1 MSTESKTNQQPAAAR
16 LLAPEEVRAG
26 DYICVMKVLQEY
38 MPFWAIFEESWE
50 KPELIRLTWMPAESG
65 TPLKVIEVCIPFV
78 LVQQVD
84 GSHKTLDLRRHGVGR
99 LSERFGSRA
108 FKRLR
113 KKPAPKAET
122 C

>member
-1 MSTESKTNQQPAAAR
+1 MSTKSEKNQESGIAR
-16 LLAPEEVRAG
+16 PLAPEDVRAG

-38 MPFWAIFEESWE
+38 MPFWAILEESWK
-50 KPELIRLTWMPAESG
+50 KPELIRLTWMPADSG
-65 TPLKVIEVCIPFV
+65 TPLKVVEVCIPFV

-84 GSHKTLDLRRHGVGR
+84 GTHKTLDLRRHGVGR
-99 LSERFGSRA
+99 LSDRFGSRA

-113 KKPAPKAET
+113 RNAAKKVET